1 MTATLFCTVKFMN
14 SVLSF
19 YASLFSRLSYLSV
32 RVNSSKMVGFFF
44 TFSADPVNPG
54 NYFLG
59 FSVPCCFTGNDV
71 MLSTENFSRC
81 FILIEFTPAL
91 FQLVIWDFH
100 VFEQS
105 NILEQ

>member
-1 MTATLFCTVKFMN
+1 MHLSLAGYHI
-14 SVLSF
+14 SVLESI
-19 YASLFSRLSYLSV
+19 ALRWWV
-32 RVNSSKMVGFFF
+32 FFF